1 MHNKEDKFG
10 RMFYVLVLVNAM
22 LGIAF
27 YIITPVLTKYL
38 TQIGVSLVIA
48 SIISGLFSL
57 TSLCTRPFTGILV
70 DTLKPR
76 KILYISIPMLILS
89 MLGYALTTN
98 QYLIVVLRII
108 NGVAFCFNGTTISA
122 YASMYIPPKRMG
134 EGIGYLGLGSV
145 IATALGPVIGLSIG
159 TSLGYRNAFLVAA
172 VFGLASLLLLLI
184 FNDQPKVITS
194 NTENITKKKS
204 IHLNQII
211 AVQLLPLAFLNGIFS
226 YANGTVSNFL
236 VLLSEERNIENCS
249 IYFTV
254 LACCMFIFRPI
265 SGKLNDKYGLPFLLI
280 PAYIMAGV
288 GMFLV
293 SGMKTLPML
302 IISAI
307 CMAFGQGGGQPSIQS
322 QCIKELSIDK
332 RGIAISTYYIF
343 ADVFQG
349 LGPITGGLIA
359 DHFGYAAPFTF
370 AGWFLIIGLVLFVLL
385 QYHKKNLQKRS
396 GKDAKKLFENV
407 VY

>member
-122 YASMYIPPKRMG
+122 Y
-134 EGIGYLGLGSV
+134 
-145 IATALGPVIGLSIG
+145 
-159 TSLGYRNAFLVAA
+159 
-172 VFGLASLLLLLI
+172 
-184 FNDQPKVITS
+184 
-194 NTENITKKKS
+194 
-204 IHLNQII
+204 
-211 AVQLLPLAFLNGIFS
+211 
-226 YANGTVSNFL
+226 
-236 VLLSEERNIENCS
+236 
-249 IYFTV
+249 
-254 LACCMFIFRPI
+254 
-265 SGKLNDKYGLPFLLI
+265 
-280 PAYIMAGV
+280 
-288 GMFLV
+288 
-293 SGMKTLPML
+293 
-302 IISAI
+302 
-307 CMAFGQGGGQPSIQS
+307 
-322 QCIKELSIDK
+322 
-332 RGIAISTYYIF
+332 
-343 ADVFQG
+343 
-349 LGPITGGLIA
+349 
-359 DHFGYAAPFTF
+359 
-370 AGWFLIIGLVLFVLL
+370 
-385 QYHKKNLQKRS
+385 
-396 GKDAKKLFENV
+396 
-407 VY
+407 

>member
-307 CMAFGQGGGQPSIQS
+307 CMAFGQGEDS
-322 QCIKELSIDK
+322 L
-332 RGIAISTYYIF
+332 
-343 ADVFQG
+343 
-349 LGPITGGLIA
+349 
-359 DHFGYAAPFTF
+359 
-370 AGWFLIIGLVLFVLL
+370 LFSHNAL
-385 QYHKKNLQKRS
+385 KN
-396 GKDAKKLFENV
+396 
-407 VY
+407 

>member
-134 EGIGYLGLGSV
+134 EGIGYLGLGECHHS
-145 IATALGPVIGLSIG
+145 TG
-159 TSLGYRNAFLVAA
+159 T
-172 VFGLASLLLLLI
+172 
-184 FNDQPKVITS
+184 
-194 NTENITKKKS
+194 
-204 IHLNQII
+204 
-211 AVQLLPLAFLNGIFS
+211 
-226 YANGTVSNFL
+226 
-236 VLLSEERNIENCS
+236 
-249 IYFTV
+249 
-254 LACCMFIFRPI
+254 M
-265 SGKLNDKYGLPFLLI
+265 
-280 PAYIMAGV
+280 
-288 GMFLV
+288 
-293 SGMKTLPML
+293 
-302 IISAI
+302 
-307 CMAFGQGGGQPSIQS
+307 
-322 QCIKELSIDK
+322 
-332 RGIAISTYYIF
+332 
-343 ADVFQG
+343 
-349 LGPITGGLIA
+349 
-359 DHFGYAAPFTF
+359 
-370 AGWFLIIGLVLFVLL
+370 
-385 QYHKKNLQKRS
+385 
-396 GKDAKKLFENV
+396 V
-407 VY
+407 VCR